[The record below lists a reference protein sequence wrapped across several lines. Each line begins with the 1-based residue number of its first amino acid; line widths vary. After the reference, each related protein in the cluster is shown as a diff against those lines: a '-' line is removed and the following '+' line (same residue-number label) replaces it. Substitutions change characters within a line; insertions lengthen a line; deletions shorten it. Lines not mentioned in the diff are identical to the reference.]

1 MLMLPDFRVRQRD
14 FLLELSRAITAELDL
29 GEVLRRALH
38 ASVVMLAGQVGLVA
52 LRASDGL
59 FYVRATSG
67 IDADLLPTINERLH
81 DLVIGAESWMD
92 ADAFNAKLREMAK
105 VVDENLRQSVALPLT
120 FADEPLGLMIVF
132 RSYVSSATAD
142 DLQILGSFADQA
154 AIAVHNAQLYAR
166 IDQERKRLSAILQ
179 NSADGVMILD
189 ADQRILHFNRALER
203 MTGWETSEAVGQCQ
217 DDVIVWHKPEQG
229 DFRTALDAGW
239 PFALIA
245 DTTAGEP
252 LYVDGDL
259 LRRDG
264 SVVSIGITY
273 APLFTADGELGN
285 IIANVRDISNFR
297 KAQEMQ
303 NTFI

>member
-81 DLVIGAESWMD
+81 DLVIGAESGMD

-105 VVDENLRQSVALPLT
+105 VVDEDLRQSVALPLT

-189 ADQRILHFNRALER
+189 ADQHQ
-203 MTGWETSEAVGQCQ
+203 T
-217 DDVIVWHKPEQG
+217 
-229 DFRTALDAGW
+229 
-239 PFALIA
+239 
-245 DTTAGEP
+245 
-252 LYVDGDL
+252 
-259 LRRDG
+259 
-264 SVVSIGITY
+264 
-273 APLFTADGELGN
+273 
-285 IIANVRDISNFR
+285 
-297 KAQEMQ
+297 
-303 NTFI
+303 